1 MYELTEGLFIY
12 LSIALEIVS
21 VVWHSQISY
30 QSFEA
35 DGNWK
40 KIIYVVS

>member
-1 MYELTEGLFIY
+1 MYVCRLIY
-12 LSIALEIVS
+12 LSHFVLEIVS
-21 VVWHSQISY
+21 AVWHSQISY

-40 KIIYVVS
+40 KLIYAVS